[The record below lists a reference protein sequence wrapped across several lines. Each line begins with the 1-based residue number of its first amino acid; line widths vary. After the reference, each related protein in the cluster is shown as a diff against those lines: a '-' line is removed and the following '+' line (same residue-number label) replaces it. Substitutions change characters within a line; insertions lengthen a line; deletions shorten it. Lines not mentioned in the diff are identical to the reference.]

1 MSDLIN
7 NKRALRVRKKLK
19 KVNFNRY
26 RLSVFRSLKNISA
39 QIIDD
44 RNGKTLISASSTEKN
59 LKKEKIKKRDF
70 SVLLGETL
78 AKRALEK
85 KQQNKYEKLRYNN

>member
-44 RNGKTLISASSTEKN
+44 RNGKTLISASSAEKN

-85 KQQNKYEKLRYNN
+85 KINNC